1 MEQTQNER
9 KESAGNGTP
18 VSSKVSKEKT
28 EKPKKKISTGKLI
41 GLIIVLVV
49 IWFIAI
55 QIMAAET
62 YNMVVVVKEEE
73 NIMGVN
79 PLAES
84 LDFGDLSRNLGATR
98 IVTLKNDSGGER
110 YVLIWMRGE
119 ISDMVDLNKNS
130 FTLEPG
136 EEFKL
141 EFTIQ
146 IPPSAE
152 PRQYKGK
159 ATIFRWPKPF

>member
-1 MEQTQNER
+1 MEPTVIAG
-9 KESAGNGTP
+9 KEAAGKGTP
-18 VSSKVSKEKT
+18 AQKSRKKMSKV
-28 EKPKKKISTGKLI
+28 KLI

-49 IWFIAI
+49 IWFLAI

-62 YNMVVVVKEEE
+62 YQMVVVVKEEE

-84 LDFGDLSRNLGATR
+84 LDFGDLSRNLGSTR
-98 IVTLKNDSGGER
+98 IVTLNNSSGGGR
-110 YVLIWMRGE
+110 YILVWKRGE
-119 ISDMVDLNKNS
+119 IGDMVTLNKNN
-130 FTLEPG
+130 FVLKPG
-136 EEFKL
+136 EEIKL

-159 ATIFRWPKPF
+159 ATIFRWPKFW